1 MKINWTDN
9 AIQDLKEIKA
19 YISRD
24 SDFYATR
31 FIEKLI
37 DGVDSL
43 AIFPEMGRN
52 VPEAQNKLIREL
64 IYRPYRIIYK
74 INKNYIDI
82 ITVVNSH
89 RDLTNSD
96 LKKWEIG

>member
-37 DGVDSL
+37 DGVDPLSK
-43 AIFPEMGRN
+43 FPEMGKR
-52 VPEAQNKLIREL
+52 VPEAQDELIREL

-89 RDLTNSD
+89 RDLTNPD

>member
-9 AIQDLKEIKA
+9 ALQDLKEIKA
-19 YISRD
+19 YIARD

-37 DGVDSL
+37 AGVDPLST
-43 AIFPEMGRN
+43 FPKMGRE
-52 VPEAQNKLIREL
+52 VPEAQSELIREL
-64 IYRPYRIIYK
+64 IYNPYRIIYQ
-74 INKNYIDI
+74 INKTYIDI

-89 RDLTNSD
+89 RDLNNPS
-96 LKKWEIG
+96 LQKWEIG

>member
-1 MKINWTDN
+1 MTINWTDN
-9 AIQDLKEIKA
+9 ALQDLNEIKA
-19 YISRD
+19 YIARD

-37 DGVDSL
+37 DGVGSL
-43 AIFPEMGRN
+43 SSFPEMGRK
-52 VPEAQNKLIREL
+52 VPEAQSELIREL

-89 RDLTNSD
+89 MDLNNPS
-96 LKKWEIG
+96 LQKWEIG

>member
-9 AIQDLKEIKA
+9 SIQDLKEIKA
-19 YISRD
+19 YISKD

-43 AIFPEMGRN
+43 AIFPDMGRS

-89 RDLTNSD
+89 RDLSNPD

>member
-19 YISRD
+19 YIARD
-24 SDFYATR
+24 SDYYATR

-37 DGVDSL
+37 NGVDPLST
-43 AIFPEMGRN
+43 FPEMGRK
-52 VPEAQNKLIREL
+52 VPEAQSELIREL

-74 INKNYIDI
+74 INENYIDV
-82 ITVVNSH
+82 ITIVNSN
-89 RDLTNSD
+89 RDLTNSA
-96 LKKWEIG
+96 LQKWEI

>member
-19 YISRD
+19 YISKD

-37 DGVDSL
+37 DGISPL
-43 AIFPEMGRN
+43 SQFPEMGRS
-52 VPEAQNKLIREL
+52 VPEAQDDLIREL

-74 INKNYIDI
+74 INEKHIDI

-89 RDLTNSD
+89 RDLTNPD

>member
-9 AIQDLKEIKA
+9 AIQDLSEIKT

-24 SDFYATR
+24 SEFYASR
-31 FIEKLI
+31 FVNKLI
-37 DGVDSL
+37 DGVENLS
-43 AIFPEMGRN
+43 IFPEMGRL
-52 VPEAQNKLIREL
+52 VPEAQSKTIREL

-74 INKNYIDI
+74 IEEKQINI

-89 RDLTNSD
+89 RDLTNPS

>member
-9 AIQDLKEIKA
+9 SLQDLKDIKA
-19 YISRD
+19 YIARD

-43 AIFPEMGRN
+43 STFPEMGRE
-52 VPEAQNKLIREL
+52 VPEAQSELIREL
-64 IYRPYRIIYK
+64 IYRPYRIIYQIK
-74 INKNYIDI
+74 KNYIDI

-89 RDLTNSD
+89 RDLNNPS
-96 LKKWEIG
+96 LQKWEIG